1 MHQHQLGPFKVS
13 TIGLG
18 YMSMSMDYGKADVYK
33 SAGTRASLDSIYRFG
48 ARLTYLIKIN
58 LV

>member
-1 MHQHQLGPFKVS
+1 MHQCQLGPLKVS

-33 SAGTRASLDSIYRFG
+33 SAGTRASLDSICRFG

-58 LV
+58 LA